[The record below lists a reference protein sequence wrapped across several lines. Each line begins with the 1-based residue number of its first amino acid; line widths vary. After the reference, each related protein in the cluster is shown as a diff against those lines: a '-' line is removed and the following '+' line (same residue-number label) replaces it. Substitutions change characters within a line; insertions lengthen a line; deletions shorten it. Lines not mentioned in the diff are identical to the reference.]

1 MRMPRVRFTGRLMIV
16 GMALSAAL
24 VALTLLVQ
32 RSSEAAHREV
42 CASNLR
48 QIGLG
53 LMQYSVSHDSF
64 PAGTVV
70 NDRLP
75 PERRLSWL
83 TVIINYIEYTGLLLE
98 YSQPWD
104 SDTNRFT
111 RVRGKED
118 ATTRPVGKLSF
129 LTCPAAPGSADE
141 HMPGWT
147 WYVGIAGVG
156 QDAPTLPNG
165 HPRAGVLGYD
175 RRTRPRDITDGASNT
190 LLVAETGIA
199 NGPWT
204 AGGPATLRGLDPG
217 RQPYVGRGRQFGG
230 THRGGVMVALGDG
243 SVRFLHETINP
254 KVFEA
259 LATVA
264 GAEPLPAVWDQ

>member
-1 MRMPRVRFTGRLMIV
+1 MPRVRFTVRQMMFGV
-16 GMALSAAL
+16 ALSAVL
-24 VALTLLVQ
+24 VALTLLFQ
-32 RSSEAAHREV
+32 RSSEAAHRGV
-42 CASNLR
+42 CESNLR

-53 LMQYSVSHDSF
+53 LMQYSTSYDSF

-83 TVIINYIEYTGLLLE
+83 AIVMAFIDQWFWLLE
-98 YSQPWD
+98 HSQPWD

-111 RVRGKED
+111 RGRGVEE
-118 ATTRPVGKLSF
+118 APRAVGTVSF
-129 LTCPAAPGSADE
+129 LTCPAAAGSADE

-156 QDAPTLPNG
+156 QDAPALPSG

-190 LLVAETGIA
+190 LLVAETGLA

-230 THRGGVMVALGDG
+230 THRGGVMVGLADG
-243 SVRFLHETINP
+243 SVRFLNETINP

-259 LATVA
+259 LSTVA
-264 GAEPLPAVWDQ
+264 GGEPLPAGWDQ